1 MQKSNTTIRNWGE
14 YSVLYEYDPKVKLK
28 ILVVEPHKTL
38 SMQKHQHRAE
48 YWFVAE
54 GIASI
59 YTIDDNTQ
67 ERTLF
72 AHYPE
77 HQQCWIAKDV
87 WHQLANEQDTVLK
100 IIEIQYGDQCVE
112 EDIERKPQT

>member
-1 MQKSNTTIRNWGE
+1 MEPSRTERLWGF
-14 YSVLYEYDPKVKLK
+14 YDVHFTHLPKVKLK
-28 ILVVEPHKTL
+28 TLTVMPGKKL
-38 SMQKHQHRAE
+38 SMQKHESRAE

-67 ERTLF
+67 EKKLF

-77 HQQCWIAKDV
+77 HQQAWIARNV
-87 WHQLANEQDTVLK
+87 WHQLCNEQEVPLV
-100 IIEIQYGDQCVE
+100 IIEIQYGDLCVE
-112 EDIERKPQT
+112 EDIERRDA